1 MGWFGW
7 RWDKINRDEPL
18 DVCTN
23 LGFWFNASGW
33 FGLSSACH
41 AQRKKSKPPRQDE
54 GISVARTGGCGAPR
68 SLAESLPD
76 LTGCQWQYI
85 MWFLGVECT
94 APGGELI
101 LCASNQSKQ
110 NLADRKGYKNMLG
123 FTGQL
128 KTLLLVISH
137 CCLFLTILLQNVL
150 FSVLMLENYHL
161 SESQSHGSFTL
172 FLFPRPW

>member
-1 MGWFGW
+1 
-7 RWDKINRDEPL
+7 
-18 DVCTN
+18 
-23 LGFWFNASGW
+23 
-33 FGLSSACH
+33 
-41 AQRKKSKPPRQDE
+41 
-54 GISVARTGGCGAPR
+54 
-68 SLAESLPD
+68 
-76 LTGCQWQYI
+76 

-137 CCLFLTILLQNVL
+137 CCLLLTILLRNVL

-161 SESQSHGSFTL
+161 SESQSHGSFIL
-172 FLFPRPW
+172 FLFLRP